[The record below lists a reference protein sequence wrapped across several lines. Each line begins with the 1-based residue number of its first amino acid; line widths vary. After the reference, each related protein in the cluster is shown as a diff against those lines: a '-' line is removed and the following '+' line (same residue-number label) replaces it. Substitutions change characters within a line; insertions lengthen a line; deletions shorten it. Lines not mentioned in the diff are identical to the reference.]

1 MRLTAKEIAA
11 HRPPT
16 GKDHIV
22 FDSELA
28 GFGLRYRNGRRTWIY
43 QYAFGSGPSR
53 VNSRLTLGEYPALP
67 PAKARETAQD
77 LYAKVRLG
85 QHPAADKKVSR
96 GEARKTFGRLVGD
109 YLQFKQNELRDRSYV
124 EVERYLSRYAKALH
138 NLPATAVDRKRIADL
153 LD

>member
-1 MRLTAKEIAA
+1 MKLTAQEIARY
-11 HRPPT
+11 RPPE

-43 QYAFGSGPSR
+43 QYAFGSGASR

-85 QHPAADKKVSR
+85 EHPAADKR
-96 GEARKTFGRLVGD
+96 ANRDEARNTFGKLVG
-109 YLQFKQNELRDRSYV
+109 
-124 EVERYLSRYAKALH
+124 RYLEFQKDQ
-138 NLPATAVDRKRIADL
+138 VRIRSHAWCAI
-153 LD
+153 